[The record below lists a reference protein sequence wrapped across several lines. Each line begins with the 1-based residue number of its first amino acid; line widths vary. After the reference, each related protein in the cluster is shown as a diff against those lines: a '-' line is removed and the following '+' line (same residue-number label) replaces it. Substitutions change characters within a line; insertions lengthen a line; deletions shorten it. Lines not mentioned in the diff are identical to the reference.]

1 MNWEMQPHFP
11 SLFFIAHSCYV
22 TPFQILSTEHG
33 CFLKRLIIQDRFMVP
48 YLKATYSTSLA
59 SWIYIITISAKL
71 VGQISFPTTPQ
82 QAPFSSW
89 DLPVLGVSTS
99 WSLFLTPAKQHQQ
112 LATAKF
118 PRLKCEEWPHEQG
131 RLNPVQSLQ
140 HLEQSSPVEA
150 VGKIRP
156 TVMVFLAYKVLKNGI
171 VYL

>member
-59 SWIYIITISAKL
+59 SWIYVITISGKL
-71 VGQISFPTTPQ
+71 IGQISFPTTPQ

-99 WSLFLTPAKQHQQ
+99 WSLFLTLAKQHQQ

-118 PRLKCEEWPHEQG
+118 PCLKCEAHGMTTWARQAE
-131 RLNPVQSLQ
+131 
-140 HLEQSSPVEA
+140 SSPKPAAPGAELTSGGCGQNQA
-150 VGKIRP
+150 QSHG
-156 TVMVFLAYKVLKNGI
+156 FFGL
-171 VYL
+171 